1 MKQSHKQDLKK
12 AYRHVKVLIRDIFQA
27 DIPLQA
33 SSMSYASLGAVIPSL
48 AVIFSI
54 ISLFQPITRSD
65 TAWFRDFK
73 VYILKNLAPNTAQD
87 LVGKIESLLAN
98 IDITKIGVV
107 GFITLFVIIVF
118 LLQNIEIAFNRV
130 WQIELTRSW
139 YRSFL
144 FFWLSITL
152 GGVCLSV
159 LVSLL
164 SKVGVG
170 FLLPFLSKDEAL
182 GSRIISEIVNFALIF
197 VFFYGFHKVVP
208 NCRVSNRAACVGGL
222 SATILIRAASIGFG
236 VYTDYSRWNEDI
248 YAALSVVPIFLLWLY
263 VVWIVVLIS
272 AVFAW
277 RTDFGMSAARVGE
290 IESGV
295 FPSMKHEYRDYQ
307 IRVLLPFIIYRL
319 VSEKFET
326 GDAEGISIRELSR
339 TLELPTSW
347 LKEALDICLKKS
359 FLLMANDD
367 IDKGLDHKRWLEG
380 RLFPAV
386 PLSGFPWGQSLRNV
400 SADTE
405 SWLAI
410 HCPGLTLD
418 LFLSPLPDST
428 RT

>member
-1 MKQSHKQDLKK
+1 MTLKFTYQGTMNQIHKQDLKRL
-12 AYRHVKVLIRDIFQA
+12 YRHVKVLIRDVFQA

-54 ISLFQPITRSD
+54 IALFQPIARSD

-87 LVGKIESLLAN
+87 LVGKIESLLDN

-107 GFITLFVIIVF
+107 GFITLFVIVIF

-130 WQIELTRSW
+130 WQVGVTRSW

-159 LVSLL
+159 FISVL
-164 SKVGVG
+164 SKAGVD
-170 FLLPFLSKDEAL
+170 FLLPFLSKDGAL
-182 GSRIISEIVNFALIF
+182 WSTILSEIVNFALIF
-197 VFFYGFHKVVP
+197 GFFFVFHKVVP
-208 NCRVSNRAACVGGL
+208 NCRVSKRAAFVGGL

-236 VYTDYSRWNEDI
+236 VYTAYSRWNQDI

-272 AVFAW
+272 AVLAW

-295 FPSMKHEYRDYQ
+295 FPSIKYEYRDNQ
-307 IRVLLPFIIYRL
+307 IRALLPFIIYRL

-326 GDAEGISIRELSR
+326 AHAEGLSCRELAR
-339 TLELPTSW
+339 TLELPPSW
-347 LKEALDICLKKS
+347 LKEALDICLKNS
-359 FLLMANDD
+359 FVVMANDD
-367 IDKGLDHKRWLEG
+367 IEKISDHKLWLEG

-386 PLSGFPWGQSLRNV
+386 PLAEFAWGESLRKV

-405 SWLAI
+405 AWLAI
-410 HCPGLTLD
+410 
-418 LFLSPLPDST
+418 
-428 RT
+428 